1 MTFPCEYCKNIFSS
15 KGNLQ
20 THQKKALYCV
30 EKRGLTITDKFSCD
44 ECKKEFTEKR
54 CLQNHLEKCNIKE
67 KYRDTTQL
75 INKYISQI
83 SDLEKQNKHKDELI
97 QELKLQNSILIDKLE
112 NIAIQSVSHSYLDED
127 DPRVIEI
134 ESTDEKDQ
142 VDITNTPII
151 IEDESEP
158 LKPLQLSDNYN
169 IEYRHE
175 DGYINVTNLCKAGG
189 KQFKNWN
196 SIMKTK
202 AFLKVLSSSVGIS
215 ASDLIKYKSG
225 SNSERATWVHPQ
237 VAINIAQWIS
247 PEFDVKVSGWVYEI
261 MVTGKVDIKNT
272 KSYLQLQEENK
283 GHQLRIKVLE
293 NKYLKRH
300 KRTDYKANN
309 VIYVLATES
318 SKKNNIYILGKA
330 SNLTNRLSG
339 YNKTEE
345 HEVVFYKECST
356 AEIMSSVEGV
366 VFQKLD
372 EYRQQANRER
382 FVLPE
387 GKPICF
393 FTNTIERCVQFLEE
407 K

>member
-1 MTFPCEYCKNIFSS
+1 MTSLCEFCKTSFVTKSA
-15 KGNLQ
+15 LLH
-20 THQKKALYCV
+20 HQKSAKYCLKIQGV
-30 EKRGLTITDKFSCD
+30 NATKFVCNNCNKSLSDKRVLDAH
-44 ECKKEFTEKR
+44 E
-54 CLQNHLEKCNIKE
+54 EKCGVSE
-67 KYRDTTQL
+67 KAKDLQS
-75 INKYISQI
+75 IVFN
-83 SDLEKQNKHKDELI
+83 LEKQVLLLKQKNKYYKNTIKD
-97 QELKLQNSILIDKLE
+97 LKEQNSELQDKLE
-112 NIAIQSVSHSYLDED
+112 NIAIQSLSHSYTDED

-134 ESTDEKDQ
+134 ESKEEKEQ
-142 VDITNTPII
+142 VDTTTTPII
-151 IEDESEP
+151 IEDESQP

-175 DGYINVTNLCKAGG
+175 DGYINVTNLCKSGG

-202 AFLKVLSSSVGIS
+202 AFLKALSSSVEIS
-215 ASDLIKYKSG
+215 SSELIKYKSG

-261 MVTGKVDIKNT
+261 MVTGKVDVKNT
-272 KSYLQLQEENK
+272 RTYLQLQEENK
-283 GHQLRIKVLE
+283 GHKLRIKVLE

-318 SKKNNIYILGKA
+318 TKRNNIYILGKA
-330 SNLTNRLSG
+330 TNLTNRLSG

-345 HEVVFYKECST
+345 HEVIFYKECLT
-356 AEIMSSVEGV
+356 PEIMSSVEPII
-366 VFQKLD
+366 FQKLD

-382 FVLPE
+382 FILPE
-387 GKPICF
+387 GETITL
-393 FTNTIERCVQFLEE
+393 FTNMIERCIQFLQE